1 MLLVGGRGA
10 PLQRETQGKWLGW
23 TCPHDPSAIMAAIQ
37 EAIKNPEKRQAMGRN
52 ARQVFDMRHS
62 KTIAMQR
69 WEPVLN
75 SVLTGERIAGE
86 VLVNTGDVVVFFKK
100 KTASAGSV

>member
-1 MLLVGGRGA
+1 
-10 PLQRETQGKWLGW
+10 
-23 TCPHDPSAIMAAIQ
+23 MAAIQ
-37 EAIKNPEKRQAMGRN
+37 EAIKNPEKRQAMGTN

-69 WEPVLN
+69 WELVLN

-86 VLVNTGDVVVFFKK
+86 VLVTTGDAAVFDKK
-100 KTASAGSV
+100 KTASARSL